1 MAGHD
6 HRNVNKAADI
16 MMPLWLPPDV
26 GRRGKKPMNHQ
37 ETSNMSEAE
46 FQSHLRMFRRFRHLA
61 FWSGLHVFVILLGL
75 YFAAV
80 LDQLFLGVLV
90 ILAGLAV
97 MGYGLITTKQ
107 SGYDKGVPSADP
119 THADETR

>member
-1 MAGHD
+1 
-6 HRNVNKAADI
+6 
-16 MMPLWLPPDV
+16 
-26 GRRGKKPMNHQ
+26 
-37 ETSNMSEAE
+37 MSEAE

-61 FWSGLHVFVILLGL
+61 FWSALHVFIILLGL

-80 LDQLFLGVLV
+80 LDQLILGILV

-107 SGYDKGVPSADP
+107 SGYDRGVPNADP
-119 THADETR
+119 THADEIRQPQRLSS